1 MKAENIEIPNP
12 PVINDI
18 SINGGKKAL
27 STSEHWNI
35 SVEINGINPNDVK
48 YCYLNFMV
56 SFSYSPSQTG
66 VIVLN
71 YNPVSGKYEG
81 TKECS
86 ATSTYRFMYATIN
99 KKNKKSIRA
108 FYPMIFLQTVTQL
121 L

>member
-1 MKAENIEIPNP
+1 
-12 PVINDI
+12 
-18 SINGGKKAL
+18 
-27 STSEHWNI
+27 
-35 SVEINGINPNDVK
+35 
-48 YCYLNFMV
+48 MV

-108 FYPMIFLQTVTQL
+108 FLSDDFPTNSYSIVVNDNCAAGIHEVYADSWERSDDTDEKTCSHNVEMVRRCNICH
-121 L
+121 